1 MDEVRSRGGLEE
13 RLNAVLQKKKKKNV
27 IIVLMYEFIFDT
39 YVLVPVQ

>member
-13 RLNAVLQKKKKKNV
+13 RLNAVLQKKKNV